1 MSTIL
6 EMAEAIRSEGM
17 NQTKDAKPSIRS
29 MDIDAR
35 NSSKDLYELFA
46 ARSWRLYRARASTHA
61 EPPTIE
67 HC

>member
-17 NQTKDAKPSIRS
+17 NQTKDAKPSARS
-29 MDIDAR
+29 IDVDAR
-35 NSSKDLYELFA
+35 KSSKDLYERIA
-46 ARSWRLYRARASTHA
+46 ARSWRRASTHA
-61 EPPTIE
+61 EPPAIE